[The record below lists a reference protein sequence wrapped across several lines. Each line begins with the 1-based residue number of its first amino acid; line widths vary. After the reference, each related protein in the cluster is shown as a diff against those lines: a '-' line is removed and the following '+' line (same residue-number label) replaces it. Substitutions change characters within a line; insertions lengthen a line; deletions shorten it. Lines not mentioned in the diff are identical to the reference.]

1 MRPYIIIAI
10 LLLPLSPALAG
21 ETTHCDSSKKHRVS
35 LRTFGNWTQGD
46 TTAADNLRF
55 YSYGLTLG
63 VDRQIGRN
71 WLAGLALGTNDT
83 SVKFAH
89 SPYRDNINAFH
100 CGLFARKTFDRFFID
115 VEGNFGYNNHSSPFQ
130 KNATQWGLSGEA
142 GTWWS
147 HGLGRVEPYVRLS
160 HIYWD
165 GNGSDTKE
173 TLIAGVRYSWRT
185 ATNLTTTVPRF
196 YGGVLQEL
204 GNKSLFQVSSFGN
217 TPTVFPIRDLEV
229 PRTRFFLG
237 GGFTT
242 SMGRSLDIL
251 FRYTAEMSSRDTSH
265 TVLMGVNCNF

>member
-1 MRPYIIIAI
+1 MRTIVITIAI
-10 LLLPLSPALAG
+10 LLSTLFPAFAG
-21 ETTHCDSSKKHRVS
+21 ETAHCDSSQKYRVW

-46 TTAADNLRF
+46 TAADNLRF
-55 YSYGLTLG
+55 FSYGLTFGL
-63 VDRQIGRN
+63 DRQFGKH

-89 SPYRDNINAFH
+89 SPYRDDISAFH
-100 CGLFARKTFDRFFID
+100 TSLFARKTFDRFFLD
-115 VEGNFGYNNHSSPFQ
+115 VEGNFGYSDHSSPFQ
-130 KNATQWGLSGEA
+130 ENATQWGVSGEA

-160 HIYWD
+160 HVYWD
-165 GNGSDTKE
+165 GNGSHTKE

-196 YGGVLQEL
+196 YGGILQEL
-204 GNKSLFQVSSFGN
+204 GDKSLFSVSSFGS
-217 TPTVFPIRDLEV
+217 TPTVFPVRDLEI
-229 PRTRFFLG
+229 PSTRLFLG

-265 TVLMGVNCNF
+265 TALLGVNCNF